1 MPGKG
6 KKNRDARFRAVV
18 AGMVA
23 LAAVITAVGGG
34 GSGGSVTAGDPTG
47 CVVLKVSP

>member
-18 AGMVA
+18 AGVVT
-23 LAAVITAVGGG
+23 LAAVVAAVSGR
-34 GSGGSVTAGDPTG
+34 SGGSVTAGDPTG